1 MTTSSFL
8 KSIFEYSVGFMVF
21 FVRTNV
27 TFRDARESL
36 SFMGAFS
43 SDVVI
48 VDCVFMENGKI
59 VSVCAKRVKFL
70 HNQ

>member
-1 MTTSSFL
+1 ML
-8 KSIFEYSVGFMVF
+8 ASVCSEPKVI
-21 FVRTNV
+21 VNV

-59 VSVCAKRVKFL
+59 VSVYAKRVKFL
-70 HNQ
+70 QNQY